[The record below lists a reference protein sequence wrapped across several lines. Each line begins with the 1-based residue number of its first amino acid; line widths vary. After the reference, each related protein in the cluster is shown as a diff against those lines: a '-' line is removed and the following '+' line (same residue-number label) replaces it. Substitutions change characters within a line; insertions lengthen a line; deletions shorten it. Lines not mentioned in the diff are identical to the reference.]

1 MRHHRPRRRSRPGRP
16 AGALPGRPGRPGRV
30 FLTLPTV
37 PAIPVLLALLVLLV
51 LLVPAGLPATASAA
65 TAPPRTTS
73 AAASSATPQVIPAL
87 SRWTPRPGTLTLGR
101 GSAVVARD
109 RALRADA
116 RALADD
122 LATGAGLRPAVTA
135 GAAPRPGD
143 VVLHVDPSRTD
154 LGSEGYELDV
164 AGTAR
169 ITAATE
175 TGVYYGTRTVLQML
189 AGGRALPH
197 GTAVDVPR
205 YAERSV
211 DVCACYIHVSLAWFE
226 RLMRDMAYLKLN
238 QLQIEAKVASDVDP
252 ATKFWGYYTKD
263 EVRQL
268 SAMARRYHITLV
280 PEINSPGHFDPYL
293 ENHPELQLTDAA
305 GTRSPT
311 RLDITKPE
319 AFTFYT
325 KLVDEALGVWDT
337 PYWHMGADEY
347 MLGSDFANYP
357 QIAAY
362 AKARYGEQA
371 TPQDA
376 FVDFVNRVDAHVRAG
391 GRTLRIWNDG
401 LSGANTVPVDKDV
414 VVQHW
419 LTEPEEQPSDLLA
432 AGNTVMNSA
441 YSLYLVRGGFHM
453 DTAHLYDSDWT
464 PLDFEGQ
471 TLTGAQPGVAGA
483 QVSMWPDSAAAET
496 ENEVEA
502 DAFMPLRFL
511 AQATWGSP
519 KPAPDYAG
527 FTTLAQHIGH
537 APGWQNVTRLPLA
550 DGTYALALGD
560 GATDDR
566 LTTASD
572 AAGAIARFTA
582 DPDATWWL
590 TATEDGYYRL
600 RAVRGGT
607 PTGECLDV
615 VGGKHYLGAPLEVGA
630 ALTQE
635 SCADG
640 VRTQRWQAITAP
652 DGAVHLVNAISQL
665 GVARGPDGT
674 AIQTAPDVQPAA
686 GLHPIP
692 RAR

>member
-1 MRHHRPRRRSRPGRP
+1 MRNHRSRRRSRSGW
-16 AGALPGRPGRPGRV
+16 ATRV
-30 FLTLPTV
+30 LSG
-37 PAIPVLLALLVLLV
+37 LALLVP
-51 LLVPAGLPATASAA
+51 LVPAGLPATASAA
-65 TAPPRTTS
+65 TPAGPPATTS
-73 AAASSATPQVIPAL
+73 ATASASTAPQVIPAL
-87 SRWTPRPGTLTLGR
+87 SRWTPWPGALTLDR
-101 GSAVVARD
+101 GSAVVAQD

-122 LATGAGLRPAVTA
+122 LAGTAGLRPPVAS
-135 GAAPRPGD
+135 GAARHPGD

-154 LGSEGYELDV
+154 LGGEGYELDI

-189 AGGRALPH
+189 AGGRTLPR

-211 DVCACYIHVSLAWFE
+211 DVCACYIHVSMAWFE

-263 EVRQL
+263 EVRHL

-293 ENHPELQLTDAA
+293 ERHPELQLTDAA

-319 AFTFYT
+319 AFDFYT
-325 KLVDEALGVWDT
+325 KLVDEALTVWDT

-362 AKARYGEQA
+362 AKERHGAQA

-376 FVDFVNRVDAHVRAG
+376 FVDFVNRVDAHVRSG

-401 LSGANTVPVDKDV
+401 LSGANTVPVNKDV

-419 LTEPEEQPSDLLA
+419 LTETEEQPSDLLA
-432 AGNTVMNSA
+432 AGNKVMNSA

-453 DTAHLYDSDWT
+453 DTAKHYDSGWT
-464 PLDFEGQ
+464 PLSFEGE
-471 TLTGAQPGVAGA
+471 TLTGAHPGVTGA

-519 KPAPDYAG
+519 RPAPEYAG
-527 FTTLAQHIGH
+527 FTALARRVGH

-550 DGTYALALGD
+550 DGTYALTLD
-560 GATDDR
+560 GTHDR
-566 LTTASD
+566 LTTSSD
-572 AAGAIARFTA
+572 AAGAVARFAA
-582 DPDATWWL
+582 DPGATWRL
-590 TATEDGYYRL
+590 TATQDGYYRL
-600 RAVRGGT
+600 RAVRDGT

-615 VGGKHYLGAPLEVGA
+615 VRGRRYLGAPLEVGA

-635 SCADG
+635 TCADG
-640 VRTQRWQAITAP
+640 VRTQRWQATTAR
-652 DGAVHLVNAISQL
+652 DGSVHLVNAISQL
-665 GVARGPDGT
+665 VVATGTDGT
-674 AIQTAPDVQPAA
+674 AIQTAPDVRSAA
-686 GLHPIP
+686 GVRP
-692 RAR
+692 ARGAR